1 MRTSEQINEI
11 AAALAAAQTE
21 VKNAKANSENP
32 HFRSTYADLESVREA
47 CMGALNKQGIAVLQ
61 CPVMA
66 EERHAGVITRLIHK
80 SGQWIEGELLMNVVK
95 NDPQGVGSCITYA
108 RRYSLAAFAGVAT
121 EDDDG
126 NAASTPPSR
135 PAQSAQRPVAKPTP
149 KSVSK
154 PAEPSAPLEGVA
166 ATTMC
171 FGTKYKGTP
180 IGHIPREALLKAAVA
195 ELTDPAE
202 LECQAN
208 IRKYLEENP
217 Q

>member
-11 AAALAAAQTE
+11 AAALATAQTE
-21 VKNAKANSENP
+21 VKNAKANSTNP

-47 CMGALNKQGIAVLQ
+47 CMSALNRQGIAVLQ
-61 CPVMA
+61 CPVMQ

-126 NAASTPPSR
+126 NAASTPPAA
-135 PAQSAQRPVAKPTP
+135 PQAQRPAPRATVRPAA
-149 KSVSK
+149 K
-154 PAEPSAPLEGVA
+154 PAEPLQ
-166 ATTMC
+166 
-171 FGTKYKGTP
+171 
-180 IGHIPREALLKAAVA
+180 PRWRVWQ
-195 ELTDPAE
+195 P
-202 LECQAN
+202 
-208 IRKYLEENP
+208 
-217 Q
+217 